1 MDTSFFY
8 FYDWDWDGTMTND
21 VFDADLNGMDD
32 EDLSNLYAGLYTVT
46 VTDVNG
52 CTASATAQVDSFLS
66 PMIITAP
73 DTIALLCFGDLTTI
87 DITVTGGFPTP
98 PNFYDYAWDQDG
110 IFNDPEDLVGVGAG
124 TYIVAVTEP
133 VSGCLSYD
141 TIVVIEPPDLTISVS
156 TTDAQ
161 CNDMP
166 VGSYVI
172 TVSGGTPLYDYNDG
186 TNSGM
191 NLSGPTIT
199 VNNVTAGSYTVT
211 VTDDNGCT
219 ATAAVIINAP
229 PPIVID
235 IVSSGLACNGGP
247 TGSVGIIVS
256 GGVPPDTVINGPMDT
271 SFFYFYDWDW
281 DGTMTNDVFDADM
294 NGMDDEDLNNL
305 YAGIYTVTVTDNNGC
320 TATAS
325 AQVDS
330 FFSPLVI
337 AAPDSIMLL
346 CFGDLANINITVSGG
361 FPTPPDFYNYDW
373 DQNQPRKR

>member
-1 MDTSFFY
+1 MTGAIDVTVTGGLAPFCYDWAHLGGTCPGSSDPQDVTGLGAGTYTVTVTDDNGCTDILSITITEPAPLSLMTIESGLACNGGPTGSIALIVSGGVPPDTVINGPMDTSFFY

-186 TNSGM
+186 TKRLCPS
-191 NLSGPTIT
+191 
-199 VNNVTAGSYTVT
+199 
-211 VTDDNGCT
+211 
-219 ATAAVIINAP
+219 P
-229 PPIVID
+229 PP
-235 IVSSGLACNGGP
+235 
-247 TGSVGIIVS
+247 
-256 GGVPPDTVINGPMDT
+256 
-271 SFFYFYDWDW
+271 
-281 DGTMTNDVFDADM
+281 
-294 NGMDDEDLNNL
+294 
-305 YAGIYTVTVTDNNGC
+305 
-320 TATAS
+320 
-325 AQVDS
+325 Q
-330 FFSPLVI
+330 
-337 AAPDSIMLL
+337 
-346 CFGDLANINITVSGG
+346 
-361 FPTPPDFYNYDW
+361 
-373 DQNQPRKR
+373 